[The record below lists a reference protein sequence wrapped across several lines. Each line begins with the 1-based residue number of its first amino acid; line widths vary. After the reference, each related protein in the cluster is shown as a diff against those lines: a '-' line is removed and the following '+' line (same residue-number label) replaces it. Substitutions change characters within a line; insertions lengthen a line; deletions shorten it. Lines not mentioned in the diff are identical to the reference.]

1 MNVAIFGLGYVGVV
15 NLACLS
21 SLGHKIYGCDI
32 KSQKV
37 ESIKNGKSPIF
48 EPQVDEL
55 ISKAM
60 DKGLIEVS
68 TDANFIVQN
77 TDIALVCVGTPSRA
91 DGTVNLDY
99 MLNTTLDI
107 ANAIK
112 KYNKNYTIVYRSTIP
127 PGTIEESM
135 IPQVNEI
142 LTDCDSKVSFAFLP
156 EFLREGNAVNDFF
169 NCSRIVIGRDSENT
183 PDLVELFDYSEDIPI
198 VFTDIKTAEFVKY
211 VDNAFHAVKIV
222 FANEAYSVGAPYGV
236 DIKKANEIFL
246 MDTHLNISPYYL
258 RPGLP
263 FGGSCLPK
271 DMRAINHLA
280 DQKGVNVPMFSSILD
295 SNAELQKRMFDKIIQ
310 SGLKKILIYGLSFKS
325 DTDDV
330 RESPMLRLVKDLF
343 NVDVDLKIYDTDIN
357 PITLRIENADVVK
370 YMVGDLKSAIQ
381 DSELVV
387 ICKKAGKEVFELT
400 NKDQVI
406 FNYMDT
412 SKDHISASKIE
423 NLYDA

>member
-55 ISKAM
+55 ISRAM
-60 DKGLIEVS
+60 ENGDIEVS
-68 TDANFIVQN
+68 TDANFIVEN
-77 TDIALVCVGTPSRA
+77 TNIALVCVGTPSRV

-112 KYNKNYTIVYRSTIP
+112 KYNKDYTIVYRSTIP
-127 PGTIEESM
+127 PGTVEEEM
-135 IPQVNEI
+135 IPKVNEV
-142 LTDCDSKVSFAFLP
+142 LADSEANVSFAFLP

-169 NCSRIVIGRDSENT
+169 NCSRIVIGRDSEDSQN
-183 PDLVELFDYSEDIPI
+183 LVELFSYSEDIPV

-211 VDNAFHAVKIV
+211 VDNAFHAVKIA
-222 FANEAYSVGAPYGV
+222 FANEAYSIGAPYGI

-246 MDTHLNISPYYL
+246 MDTHLNISPYYM

-280 DQKGVNVPMFSSILD
+280 DQKGVNVPMLKSVLK
-295 SNAELQKRMFDKIIQ
+295 SNAELQKRMLDKIID
-310 SGLKKILIYGLSFKS
+310 SGIQKVLLYGLSFKT

-330 RESPMLRLVKDLF
+330 RESPMLRLAKDLF
-343 NVDVDLKIYDTDIN
+343 EAGIELKIYDTDVN

-370 YMVGDLKSAIQ
+370 YMVGDLNSAIE
-381 DSELVV
+381 DSELIVV
-387 ICKKAGKEVFELT
+387 CKKAGKEVFDLT
-400 NKDQVI
+400 TKDQVI
-406 FNYMDT
+406 YNYMDT
-412 SKDHISASKIE
+412 SKDHISASEIQ